1 MFNWF
6 WDFLYM
12 ISKTLFRMID
22 GLILCANK
30 LCGIDPIGFDGD
42 KDFLSY
48 LLFSSEISFAFRVS
62 ALIATILLIFFTI
75 FMIIRSI
82 TKEKAEGTPAQIA
95 VKAFKS
101 LLMFFF
107 IPICIFLFM
116 QLGNTLVSALYEATR
131 QGTSSP
137 GAFLFS
143 AFAIDGGMDPE
154 IAELFRTGE
163 LDYNSTELVNQ
174 YMNIS
179 DFPFFL
185 SWIAGGVVLFG
196 IGYAMLTFVDRVLS
210 LVILYIAAPLSIS
223 SSVLDDGARFKLW
236 RDQFLTKFIMGYGM
250 ILTLNIYALI
260 CGLVTASEFAF
271 FPDDRFLD
279 LIMKLLI
286 IAGGALTLQKS
297 MALVGNLI
305 ASGAGSSEFRDNAFS
320 MGTFAMGAYG
330 VAKGALSLP
339 FKLLPSRNKNKVQK
353 SSDKSSAQTNDKS
366 TSSAG
371 NSNGDFKISN
381 WDADNNEKPKYGNNE
396 HSTKKAILGNQNN
409 DGNSNNNGNGGSK
422 NDDNTNTNKTNQNS
436 NNNNNLNNIINGGG
450 ITEKK
455 NEKPEEEQK

>member
-107 IPICIFLFM
+107 VPICIFLFM
-116 QLGNTLVSALYEATR
+116 KLGNTLVSALYEATR

-143 AFAIDGGMDPE
+143 SFAIDGGMDPE
-154 IAELFRTGE
+154 IAKLFRTGE
-163 LDYNSTELVNQ
+163 LDYNSTDLVNQ
-174 YMNIS
+174 YMNTS

-250 ILTLNIYALI
+250 ILTINIYALI

-320 MGTFAMGAYG
+320 MGTFAMGAVG
-330 VAKGALSLP
+330 LAKLP
-339 FKLLPSRNKNKVQK
+339 FKLLPSRNKNKAQKSNNKSKSSSNDKSK
-353 SSDKSSAQTNDKS
+353 SSDEKSDDN
-366 TSSAG
+366 
-371 NSNGDFKISN
+371 FKVSD
-381 WDADNNEKPKYGNNE
+381 WDADNNEKPKYGNND
-396 HSTKKAILGNQNN
+396 HSTKDAIIGDTNT
-409 DGNSNNNGNGGSK
+409 GNNNGNGVGNNK

-436 NNNNNLNNIINGGG
+436 NNNNNLNNIINGDS

-455 NEKPEEEQK
+455 DEKPEEEQK